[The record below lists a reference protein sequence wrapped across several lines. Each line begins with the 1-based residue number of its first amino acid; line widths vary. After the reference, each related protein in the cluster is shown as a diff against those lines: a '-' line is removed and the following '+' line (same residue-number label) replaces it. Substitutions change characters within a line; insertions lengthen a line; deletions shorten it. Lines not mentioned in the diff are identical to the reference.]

1 MWHKWK
7 LCSLLLFVLTISG
20 ISYAEIVDTYQFQS
34 PETRIRAVN
43 LAKSLRCPQCQNQ
56 NLVES
61 NSPIA
66 YDLRLEVYQLA
77 DAGVSDQQIVEQMTA
92 RFGDFVRYDPP
103 FKTTTWLLWS
113 APFVLLL
120 LSGVLL
126 WRKSKGKTQSESDRL
141 AEQQSA
147 VSTEFAAATVKPTG
161 FNVAFGGGLIVVI
174 GLSAMLLY
182 GLSGRYPAWQQGSKL
197 KAEVVQSGSEQRQQY
212 RQELQN
218 ALRADYNNGENW
230 FQLGLNYLQAEEY
243 ANALES
249 FNRAEYLLGT
259 NSELLAA
266 AATALYY
273 QADKKLSD
281 KAKSLLDLSLQ
292 QDPKQL
298 RALSLLAADAFGRG
312 DYAQASRYWKQILDS
327 NHPDL
332 DRRNLIQNLQAAEML
347 GGIQR

>member
-1 MWHKWK
+1 MWHKLK
-7 LCSLLLFVLTISG
+7 VCGVLVFALLIG
-20 ISYAEIVDTYQFQS
+20 ITGHAEIVDTYQFQS

-66 YDLRLEVYQLA
+66 YDLRLEVYKLA

-103 FKTTTWLLWS
+103 FKTTTLLLWG
-113 APFVLLL
+113 APFALLL
-120 LSGVLL
+120 LAGVLL
-126 WRKSKGKTQSESDRL
+126 WRKSTVQVRSEFNSSLEIQSVVGAGYSTEKVTSSRL
-141 AEQQSA
+141 NVLSIFAVLALIGASA
-147 VSTEFAAATVKPTG
+147 VFVYS
-161 FNVAFGGGLIVVI
+161 
-174 GLSAMLLY
+174 
-182 GLSGRYPAWQQGSKL
+182 LSGRYTAWQQGVTL
-197 KAEVVQSGSEQRQQY
+197 KAQVVQSGGEQRQQY

-249 FNRAEYLLGT
+249 FARAEYLLGA
-259 NSELLAA
+259 NSELLAS

-273 QADKKLSD
+273 QADKKLTD
-281 KAKSLLDLSLQ
+281 KAKQWLDLALQ
-292 QDPKQL
+292 QDPNQL

-312 DYAQASRYWKQILDS
+312 DYAQARAYWQQILDS
-327 NHPDL
+327 NHHDL
-332 DRRNLIQNLQAAEML
+332 DRRSLIQNLQAAEML
-347 GGIQR
+347 GGMAR

>member
-1 MWHKWK
+1 MWHKLK
-7 LCSLLLFVLTISG
+7 VCGVLLFALLIGATG
-20 ISYAEIVDTYQFQS
+20 YAEIVDTYPFQS
-34 PETRIRAVN
+34 AETRVRAVN

-66 YDLRLEVYQLA
+66 YDLRLEVYKLA

-103 FKTTTWLLWS
+103 FKTTTWLLWG
-113 APFVLLL
+113 APFALLL
-120 LSGVLL
+120 LAGVLL
-126 WRKSKGKTQSESDRL
+126 WRKAKGQVRSELKRQ
-141 AEQQSA
+141 AEGQSA
-147 VSTEFAAATVKPTG
+147 VGAVCSAEKVNPSRFNFLSIFAVTA
-161 FNVAFGGGLIVVI
+161 LI
-174 GLSAMLLY
+174 GASAVFVY
-182 GLSGRYPAWQQGSKL
+182 SLSGRCSAWQQGATL
-197 KAEVVQSGSEQRQQY
+197 KAQVVQSGGEQRQQY

-249 FNRAEYLLGT
+249 FTRAEYLLGA

-273 QADKKLSD
+273 QADKKLTD
-281 KAKSLLDLSLQ
+281 KAKKWLELSLQ
-292 QDPKQL
+292 QDPNQL

-312 DYAQASRYWKQILDS
+312 DYTQARVYWQQILDS
-327 NHPDL
+327 NHHDL
-332 DRRNLIQNLQAAEML
+332 DRRSLIQNLQAAEML
-347 GGIQR
+347 GGMQH